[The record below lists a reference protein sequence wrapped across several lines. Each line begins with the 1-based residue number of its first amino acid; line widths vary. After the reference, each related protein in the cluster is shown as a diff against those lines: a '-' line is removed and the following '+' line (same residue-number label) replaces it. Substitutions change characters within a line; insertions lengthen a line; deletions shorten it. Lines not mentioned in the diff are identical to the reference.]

1 MSTSTR
7 PATATARVL
16 AVLPPVLVL
25 ASAIGYLGI
34 DLWPG
39 GPPEAV
45 PGGVPPLVH
54 AGLVGLQ
61 ALALAGR
68 RRFPTAVFATVVLA
82 DLVVLATTAGEL
94 GIGALAVVFAS
105 YSIARYMERRDALV
119 RLGAGAVLTTVVGGV
134 AMAVASTEPP
144 FVLIVT
150 AVTRIALLYV
160 TPAAVADYVRGRER
174 LAEAL
179 DEQARMTERQRRD
192 RAERELRD
200 ERAALARELHD
211 IAGHHLSGIIV
222 SAQAASALTGT
233 DPDRARAMM
242 RTVQDD
248 ARTTL
253 ADLRRTVG
261 LLRSDD
267 DGDVVGTGTDGTTGR
282 ASGGP
287 SAVPSLDGIPALVD
301 AAIARGQQVELVVDG
316 DPRPLGPLAETAAYR
331 MVQESLANA
340 ARHAAGSACRVVV
353 RATARTV
360 EVSVENCPSPTPAT
374 VTISRSIGYGLS
386 GMAERAELIGAALST
401 GPTPDGGWLN
411 RLVIPVDGRDSG

>member
-1 MSTSTR
+1 
-7 PATATARVL
+7 
-16 AVLPPVLVL
+16 
-25 ASAIGYLGI
+25 
-34 DLWPG
+34 
-39 GPPEAV
+39 
-45 PGGVPPLVH
+45 
-54 AGLVGLQ
+54 
-61 ALALAGR
+61 
-68 RRFPTAVFATVVLA
+68 
-82 DLVVLATTAGEL
+82 
-94 GIGALAVVFAS
+94 
-105 YSIARYMERRDALV
+105 V
-119 RLGAGAVLTTVVGGV
+119 RLGAGAVLTTVVGEV

-160 TPAAVADYVRGRER
+160 APAAVAGYVRGRER

-222 SAQAASALTGT
+222 SAQAASALTAT

-267 DGDVVGTGTDGTTGR
+267 DGDAVGTGTDR
-282 ASGGP
+282 ASIGP

-301 AAIARGQQVELVVDG
+301 AARARGQQVELVVDG

-360 EVSVENCPSPTPAT
+360 EASVENGPSAASAT
-374 VTISRSIGYGLS
+374 VTASRSVGYGLS

-401 GPTPDGGWLN
+401 GPTPEGGWLN
-411 RLVIPVDGRDSG
+411 RLVIPVDGRDAG

>member
-25 ASAIGYLGI
+25 ASAIGYVGI

-39 GPPEAV
+39 GLPEAV

-68 RRFPTAVFATVVLA
+68 RRFPTGVFATVVLA
-82 DLVVLATTAGEL
+82 DLVILATTAGEL

-105 YSIARYMERRDALV
+105 YSVARHTERRDALV

-160 TPAAVADYVRGRER
+160 APAAVADYVRGRER

-179 DEQARMTERQRRD
+179 DEQARMTERERRD

-267 DGDVVGTGTDGTTGR
+267 DGDVVVAGTSGR
-282 ASGGP
+282 ASGDP
-287 SAVPSLDGIPALVD
+287 RPVPSLDGIPALVD
-301 AAIARGQQVELVVDG
+301 AAITRGQQVELVVDG

-340 ARHAAGSACRVVV
+340 ARHAAGSACWVVV
-353 RATARTV
+353 STTARTV
-360 EVSVENCPSPTPAT
+360 EVSVENGPSAASAT
-374 VTISRSIGYGLS
+374 FTGSRSVGYGLS

-401 GPTPDGGWLN
+401 GPTAEGGWLN
-411 RLVIPVDGRDSG
+411 RLVIPVDGRDAG